1 MAPASASSG
10 RPRSRGRRHRRRCRS
25 PRGAAGAGTSPAGRR
40 GRGQRPEDVL
50 VGAVDVLLNDGFV
63 SHLRANSVRVEDL
76 GGAEVVGRFGDV
88 GLPGPNE
95 STYSSTVQVVP
106 GLDDPIGVPVDR
118 VLRSRV
124 SGTATPASSAISARR
139 LRSWTAFSESSG
151 GRPGRRGG
159 RTYRRTSRGRRGPG
173 AGAEYRS
180 HLRPGGD
187 TQQRVPVGQD
197 VVGRWHSGPP
207 RRSIATR

>member
-1 MAPASASSG
+1 VLE
-10 RPRSRGRRHRRRCRS
+10 RRQRV
-25 PRGAAGAGTSPAGRR
+25 AVVV
-40 GRGQRPEDVL
+40 QRPEDVL

-95 STYSSTVQVVP
+95 STYSSTKQVVP

-118 VLRSRV
+118 VLEEPSLRDGDAGVLGDFREALAVVDRFQRV
-124 SGTATPASSAISARR
+124 ERR
-139 LRSWTAFSESSG
+139 DDQVDVAVERIVELREDVGAL
-151 GRPGRRGG
+151 
-159 RTYRRTSRGRRGPG
+159 GPVR
-173 AGAEYRS
+173 EYRS

-187 TQQRVPVGQD
+187 TQQRVPCRPGCRGTVAP
-197 VVGRWHSGPP
+197 GPP